1 MSSDHST
8 LSYEKSRSIDG
19 QPPTRGTHKV
29 KYQPS
34 AEWDFQL
41 DSEHLPI
48 DLSLILPHYRARGQP
63 IEHRMAMFAESQS
76 SPVKLRVCRNSPRTR
91 FHLEV
96 QGGASDVTLW
106 LPSDFKGQIYH
117 AGKATFSA
125 GFINRILRRA
135 RVNEPDGEERHD
147 EDDVVVITR
156 GRITFKMW
164 DVQTSSPENTH
175 KESLKRIFGCSWKA
189 PETAIDW
196 DCLLRD

>member
-1 MSSDHST
+1 M
-8 LSYEKSRSIDG
+8 
-19 QPPTRGTHKV
+19 
-29 KYQPS
+29 KYHPS

-63 IEHRMAMFAESQS
+63 IEHRMAMLAESQS
-76 SPVKLRVCRNSPRTR
+76 SPVKLKVVRSARRERPNSRLNASSQCRNSPRTR
-91 FHLEV
+91 FYLEV

-106 LPSDFKGQIYH
+106 LPSDFKGQIHH

-147 EDDVVVITR
+147 EDGVVVITR

-189 PETAIDW
+189 PETVIDW
-196 DCLLRD
+196 DCLLKD